1 MKKKHS
7 LREIFSRKQHSLG
20 DFVVLG
26 RRLAAYGS
34 NAADILRGLKSP
46 DDISS
51 PLQGSSA
58 PVIPKVTE

>member
-1 MKKKHS
+1 MA
-7 LREIFSRKQHSLG
+7 F
-20 DFVVLG
+20 G
-26 RRLAAYGS
+26 RRLVAYGG